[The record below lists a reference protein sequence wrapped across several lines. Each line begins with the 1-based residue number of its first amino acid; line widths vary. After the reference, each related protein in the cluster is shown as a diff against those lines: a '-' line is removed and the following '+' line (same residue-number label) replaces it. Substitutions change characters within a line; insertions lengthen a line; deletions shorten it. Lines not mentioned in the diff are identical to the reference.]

1 MITYSNHRVTPA
13 LSEALFMKRI
23 FLFTGSLLLSQLF
36 FAQHK
41 ELPVCTSLKDKLG
54 QINRSFDN
62 IVAKFKSREDKI
74 SLVKTY
80 FSEFSICGEKG
91 KIKDYGRNVEF
102 IFYFTDAY
110 YKGSRLEFRDFYK
123 KIFKKLKE
131 EFATTHVYK
140 VSKEES
146 GKSSY
151 FYEKDKE
158 MTSSRRNI
166 KLVLSYK
173 DPVDETTTYSVSL
186 IFEYYPRR

>member
-1 MITYSNHRVTPA
+1 
-13 LSEALFMKRI
+13 MKKL
-23 FLFTGSLLLSQLF
+23 FLFSIIAFISTVI
-36 FAQHK
+36 FAQTQALPDCKTIKK
-41 ELPVCTSLKDKLG
+41 ELAAV
-54 QINRSFDN
+54 NNSFDN
-62 IVAKFKSREDKI
+62 IVEKFKTKEDKI

-80 FSEFSICGEKG
+80 FSDFSICGEKG

-102 IFYFTDAY
+102 IFNFTDAY
-110 YKGSRLEFRDFYK
+110 YNGSRLEFRDFYK

-131 EFATTHVYK
+131 EFAATHVYK

-166 KLVLSYK
+166 KLLLSYK
-173 DPVDETTTYSVSL
+173 DPVDETTAYSVSL

>member
-1 MITYSNHRVTPA
+1 
-13 LSEALFMKRI
+13 MKK
-23 FLFTGSLLLSQLF
+23 LF
-36 FAQHK
+36 FITACLFISNLLFAQTKALPHCKTINK
-41 ELPVCTSLKDKLG
+41 ELTEV
-54 QINRSFDN
+54 NHSFDN
-62 IVAKFKSREDKI
+62 IVEKFKSKEDKI

-91 KIKDYGRNVEF
+91 KIKDYGRNIEF

-110 YKGSRLEFRDFYK
+110 YHGTRLEFRDFYK

-131 EFATTHVYK
+131 EFAATHVYK

-166 KLVLSYK
+166 KLLLSYK
-173 DPVDETTTYSVSL
+173 DPVDETTAYSVSL
-186 IFEYYPRR
+186 IFEYYPKR

>member
-1 MITYSNHRVTPA
+1 MKK
-13 LSEALFMKRI
+13 LFLI
-23 FLFTGSLLLSQLF
+23 SACVVIPVLN
-36 FAQHK
+36 FAQTK
-41 ELPVCTSLKDKLG
+41 ELPHCKT
-54 QINRSFDN
+54 INKELTEVNHSFDN
-62 IVAKFKSREDKI
+62 IVEKFKSKEDKV

-91 KIKDYGRNVEF
+91 KIKDYGRNLEF

-110 YKGSRLEFRDFYK
+110 YKGSRVEFRDFYK

-131 EFATTHVYK
+131 IFAASHVYK

-158 MTSSRRNI
+158 MTTSRRNI
-166 KLVLSYK
+166 KLLLSYK
-173 DPVDETTTYSVSL
+173 DPVDETTAYSVSL
-186 IFEYYPRR
+186 IFEYYPKR